1 MDKIHIRDLA
11 LKCIIGVYERER
23 EARQDVLINITLHA
37 DLRRAGVTDDFHDT
51 IDYKAVKQRVL
62 ALVEGSS
69 FQLIEA
75 LAEAIA
81 SACLE
86 FDGVEQVDVLVEKP
100 GALRYARTVGVEITR
115 ARDAGLSTMPTVYI
129 GVGSNIDPEAN
140 IPAAIKLLA
149 GRVKV
154 IAVSTFIPRPP
165 IGCPDSP
172 RLHQRSDCHRDRYPT
187 ARFEAFLLRADR
199 GFARKSQNRRQIRPK
214 NDRS

>member
-11 LKCIIGVYERER
+11 LKCVIGIYESER

-51 IDYKAVKQRVL
+51 IDYKAIKQRVL

-75 LAEAIA
+75 LAQAIA

-115 ARDAGLSTMPTVYI
+115 T
-129 GVGSNIDPEAN
+129 
-140 IPAAIKLLA
+140 
-149 GRVKV
+149 
-154 IAVSTFIPRPP
+154 
-165 IGCPDSP
+165 
-172 RLHQRSDCHRDRYPT
+172 RDR
-187 ARFEAFLLRADR
+187 A
-199 GFARKSQNRRQIRPK
+199 
-214 NDRS
+214 

>member
-23 EARQDVLINITLHA
+23 EAPQDVMINITLHA
-37 DLRRAGVTDDFHDT
+37 DTRRAGTTDDFRDT

-69 FQLIEA
+69 FQLVEA

-115 ARDAGLSTMPTVYI
+115 ARAQ
-129 GVGSNIDPEAN
+129 A
-140 IPAAIKLLA
+140 
-149 GRVKV
+149 
-154 IAVSTFIPRPP
+154 
-165 IGCPDSP
+165 
-172 RLHQRSDCHRDRYPT
+172 
-187 ARFEAFLLRADR
+187 
-199 GFARKSQNRRQIRPK
+199 
-214 NDRS
+214 